1 MSNLIK
7 RRGRL
12 CRLMLAA
19 AAVGCTSATLSG
31 TLAAMSP
38 GVRTAAPAAAE
49 RSA

>member
-7 RRGRL
+7 RRRRL
-12 CRLMLAA
+12 RRIIIAL

-38 GVRTAAPAAAE
+38 ATHLSLPALAGRFA
-49 RSA
+49 

>member
-7 RRGRL
+7 RRLRL
-12 CRLMLAA
+12 RRIIIAL

-38 GVRTAAPAAAE
+38 ATRISAPALAE
-49 RSA
+49 RFA